1 MSPVGLISLKS
12 DIVILKHVFYYL
24 FFMFEYS
31 KRYPLYLTFH
41 NSQIKQVGFFFTNS
55 IPISHFPSGCSKN
68 KSTVSYNKVI
78 QGDIWIQQCYTL

>member
-41 NSQIKQVGFFFTNS
+41 NSQIKQVVFFLLIQYQF
-55 IPISHFPSGCSKN
+55 PISQVGAKKQIYCL
-68 KSTVSYNKVI
+68 I
-78 QGDIWIQQCYTL
+78 Q